1 MVACTG
7 RPQSR
12 LVRAAE
18 ADRQPRPQQ
27 GQNPKKDNLPTTI
40 HRPQDGQR
48 RHISLTPMPRHRLWS
63 LCPTVPSDSGGLA
76 LWWLAQGEHNQD
88 WCLPLRQTV
97 NPDPNK
103 DRAPRKTTSPPP
115 HTKRKMGNVDTS
127 HSRQCPDTA
136 CGLSALLSRVTV
148 GVLPYG
154 GLYRE
159 TTIKTG
165 ACR

>member
-1 MVACTG
+1 MVARTG

-12 LVRAAE
+12 LVLAAE

-27 GQNPKKDNLPTTI
+27 GQNPKKDNLSTTL

-76 LWWLAQGEHNQD
+76 LQWLAQGDHNQD
-88 WCLPLRQTV
+88 WCVPLRQTV

-103 DRAPRKTTSPPP
+103 DRTQTPTRTEPQERQPPHHPTPSARWTTSSRHSMAMSRHRLWPP
-115 HTKRKMGNVDTS
+115 
-127 HSRQCPDTA
+127 
-136 CGLSALLSRVTV
+136 ALLSRVTV
-148 GVLPYG
+148 G
-154 GLYRE
+154 GLALWWYMS
-159 TTIKTG
+159 K
-165 ACR
+165 